1 MTKRI
6 GYFICLM
13 LLWGCGPTKNSK
25 GDQAKV
31 FDGPILSC
39 GDAFVF
45 QLYATKDAYLL
56 VTLDMSQIQD
66 ENSQIRVND
75 ASVKVMLVRFD
86 GDVSNVP
93 CNDVI
98 DDPPKKLSE
107 QVAKRGL
114 VQVII
119 SADEIEKKK
128 KGQGYRI
135 SIKAADIGFDN
146 GRLYHFEVNDV
157 YVGWLPG

>member
-1 MTKRI
+1 MAKRI
-6 GYFICLM
+6 GYFTCLM
-13 LLWGCGPTKNSK
+13 LLWGCGPTKNSN
-25 GDQAKV
+25 GDQAEV
-31 FDGPILSC
+31 FDGPVLSC

-45 QLYATKDAYLL
+45 QLNATKDAYLL
-56 VTLDMSQIQD
+56 VTLDMSRIQD
-66 ENSQIRVND
+66 ENSQIKVND
-75 ASVKVMLVRFD
+75 TRVKVMLVRFD

-114 VQVII
+114 IQVII
-119 SADEIEKKK
+119 SADEIENKK

-146 GRLYHFEVNDV
+146 DRLYHFEVKDV